1 MSNLTKTETIQIKVN
16 GEMVEGE
23 RGDTVLEVAEKNG
36 IEIPTLCNMDQ
47 LEPTGACRMCLV
59 ELVES
64 GELVT
69 SCTYPARDGLEVET
83 NNSRVENFRKLN
95 LELLLSNSKVDIDC
109 QGDETRCELANLARE
124 YDLNPERFEGTQ
136 RTHPKMDD
144 NPFFELDHDKCIL
157 CGRCVRTCEEIRG
170 RSAIDFVNRGFETKI
185 APPLDRSLTEGTC
198 QFCGQCVDA
207 CPSGALTSNMRI
219 EKGNPNEV
227 ETTSTIC
234 TYCGVGCRMNV
245 HTRDN
250 EVVDVSPDPEA
261 PANDIRLCSKGRFGF
276 DFVNREDRLSQPL
289 IKEEGKFRE
298 ASWDEAL
305 DLVSEKFDNIKKEH
319 GSDAIAGLSSAT
331 CTNEE
336 NFLFQKFM
344 RATIG
349 TNNVDHC
356 ARLCHASTVAGLVRA
371 FGSGAM
377 TNSIGEI
384 RDADTILVT
393 GSNTTES
400 HPVIGLEVK
409 KAVKDGANLIVAD
422 PREIELVQ
430 EGDADIHMQQNSGTD
445 VAWLMGM
452 INIILEEGLWDKDFV
467 EKRTENFE
475 EFKESVQD
483 YPPERVEEIT
493 GIDAEKLRKAA
504 LTYGEAD
511 KGTILFAMGITQH
524 SHGTDNVLA
533 AANLAM
539 VTGNVGRESTG
550 VNPLR
555 GQNNVQGA
563 CDLGA
568 LSNVYPGYQNVDVE
582 DNQKKFEEAWGVEL
596 SPEPGL
602 TVVEMMNAAE
612 EGNVRG
618 MYVMGENPMVSDP
631 DIGHVEKSLEN
642 LDFLVVQDIFLTET
656 AEYADVVLPAAS
668 FLESE
673 GSFTNSERR
682 IQKLNRAL
690 KPKGNTKPDWEII
703 SELSTKLGYPMN
715 YDCVNEITDEITEVT
730 PIYGGITSERIK
742 DKEGLQWPCRDED
755 DPGTKFLHKGEF
767 SRGLGKFHPISYRD
781 PMETPDEE
789 YPMTLTTGRMYY
801 HFHTR
806 SMTGRS
812 KGLNELVPEA
822 YVEMNP
828 ADADSLGVE
837 EGEKVKVSSR
847 RGEIEIKTKVTD
859 RVPEGTVFIPF
870 HFAEAAAN
878 RLTNSVLDPIAK
890 IPELKVA
897 AVDVEKLNNY

>member
-1 MSNLTKTETIQIKVN
+1 MPKNTKTKTIELEINGQPAQGKEGETI
-16 GEMVEGE
+16 
-23 RGDTVLEVAEKNG
+23 LEVAQKNG
-36 IEIPTLCNMDQ
+36 VEIPTLCNMEQ
-47 LEPTGACRMCLV
+47 IEPSGACRMCLA
-59 ELVES
+59 ELES

-69 SCTYPARDGLEVET
+69 SCTHPARDGMKVET
-83 NNSRVENFRKLN
+83 ENERINNLRKLN
-95 LELLLSNSKVDIDC
+95 LELQLTNTEVDMSC
-109 QGDETRCELANLARE
+109 EGDETRCELANLVRE
-124 YDLNPERFEGTQ
+124 FDLQPERFEGEK
-136 RTHPKMDD
+136 RSHEKLDD

-157 CGRCVRTCEEIRG
+157 CGRCVRVCDEIRE
-170 RSAIDFVNRGFETKI
+170 RSAIDLIGRGFDTKV
-185 APPLDRSLTEGTC
+185 APPLDESLTEGTC

-207 CPSGALTSNMRI
+207 CPSGALTSKMRI
-219 EKGNPNEV
+219 DKGDPNEV
-227 ETTSTIC
+227 ESTSTVC
-234 TYCGVGCRMNV
+234 TYCGVGCRMDV
-245 HTRDN
+245 KTRDG
-250 EVVDVSPDPEA
+250 EVVDVAPDPEA

-276 DFVNREDRLSQPL
+276 DFVNRDDRLTQPL
-289 IKEEGKFRE
+289 IKEDGEFRE
-298 ASWDEAL
+298 ASWEEAL
-305 DLVSEKFDNIKKEH
+305 DLVSDKLGGIKEES

-336 NFLFQKFM
+336 NYLFQKFM

-349 TNNVDHC
+349 TNSVDHC
-356 ARLCHASTVAGLVRA
+356 ARLCHSSTVAGLVRA

-409 KAVKDGANLIVAD
+409 KAVKNGANLIVAD

-430 EGDADIHMQQNSGTD
+430 EGDADIHLRQNSGTD

-452 INIILEEGLWDKDFV
+452 INLIIEDDLVDEEFI
-467 EKRTENFE
+467 EERTENFQAMKE
-475 EFKESVQD
+475 AAQEF
-483 YPPERVEEIT
+483 PPEKVEEIT
-493 GIDAEKLRKAA
+493 GIPEDKLREAA
-504 LTYGEAD
+504 HMYGEAD

-524 SHGTDNVLA
+524 SHGTDNVLSV
-533 AANLAM
+533 ANLALA
-539 VTGNVGRESTG
+539 TGNVGKESTG

-568 LSNVYPGYQNVDVE
+568 LPNVYPGYQNVDDE
-582 DNQKKFEEAWGVEL
+582 ANQEKFEEAWGVEQ

-612 EGNVRG
+612 EGDVRG
-618 MYVMGENPMVSDP
+618 MYIMGENPMVSDP
-631 DIGHVEKSLEN
+631 DIGHVEDALEE
-642 LDFLVVQDIFLTET
+642 LDFLAVQDIFLTET

-668 FLESE
+668 FAETE

-682 IQKLNRAL
+682 IQKLNRAIE
-690 KPKGNTKPDWEII
+690 PKGNTKPDWEII
-703 SELSTKLGYPMN
+703 SELSTKMGYPMD
-715 YDCVNEITDEITEVT
+715 YDSAMELTDEITEVT
-730 PIYGGITSERIK
+730 PIYGGITADRIQ

-755 DPGTKFLHKGEF
+755 DPGTKFLHEGEF
-767 SRGLGKFHPISYRD
+767 SRGKGKFHAISYRE
-781 PMETPDEE
+781 PAEVPDED

-812 KGLNELVPEA
+812 KGLDELVPEA
-822 YVEMNP
+822 YVEVNP
-828 ADADSLGVE
+828 ADAESLAVE
-837 EGEKVKVSSR
+837 EGDEVKVSSR
-847 RGEIEIKTKVTD
+847 RGEIEINTKITD
-859 RVPEGTVFIPF
+859 RVPEGTIFIPF

-897 AVDVEKLNNY
+897 AVKIEKLS

>member
-1 MSNLTKTETIQIKVN
+1 MAKTTKTKSLEMKID
-16 GEMVEGE
+16 GEEVTGE
-23 RGDTVLEVAEKNG
+23 KGDTVLDVAKKNG
-36 IEIPTLCNMDQ
+36 IEIPTLCDMDQ

-59 ELVES
+59 ELVNSDEV
-64 GELVT
+64 VT
-69 SCTYPARDGLEVET
+69 SCTQPASDGMEVET
-83 NNSRVENFRKLN
+83 ENERLERSRKLN
-95 LELLLSNSKVDIDC
+95 LELLLSNTEVDTEC
-109 QGDETRCELANLARE
+109 KGDETRCELAELASQ
-124 YDLNPERFEGTQ
+124 YDLNPERFEGEE
-136 RTHPKMDD
+136 RSHPKMDD

-157 CGRCVRTCEEIRG
+157 CGRCVRACDEIRG
-170 RSAIDFVNRGFETKI
+170 RSAIDFVNRGFETKV

-207 CPSGALTSNMRI
+207 CPSGALTSNMRL

-227 ETTSTIC
+227 ESTSTVC
-234 TYCGVGCRMNV
+234 TYCGVGCRMEV
-245 HTRDN
+245 KTRDG
-250 EVVDVSPDPEA
+250 EVVDVAPDPEA

-276 DFVNREDRLSQPL
+276 DFVNRDDRLTEPL
-289 IKEEGKFRE
+289 IKEDGEFRE
-298 ASWDEAL
+298 ASWEEAL
-305 DLVSEKFDNIKKEH
+305 DLVSEELGDIKEES

-336 NFLFQKFM
+336 NYLFQKFM

-349 TNNVDHC
+349 TNSVDHC
-356 ARLCHASTVAGLVRA
+356 ARLCHSSTVAGLVRA

-384 RDADTILVT
+384 RGADTILVT

-409 KAVKDGANLIVAD
+409 KAVEEGANLIVAD

-430 EGDADIHMQQNSGTD
+430 EGDADIHLRQNSGTD

-452 INIILEEGLWDKDFV
+452 INIILEEGLADEDFI
-467 EKRTENFE
+467 EERTENFE
-475 EFKESVQD
+475 AMKEAAQEF
-483 YPPERVEEIT
+483 PPEKVEEIA
-493 GIDAEKLRKAA
+493 GIPEQKLREAA
-504 LTYGEAD
+504 RMYGEAE
-511 KGTILFAMGITQH
+511 KASILFAMGITQH
-524 SHGTDNVLA
+524 SHGTDNVLSV
-533 AANLAM
+533 ANLAM

-568 LSNVYPGYQNVDVE
+568 LPNVYPGYQNVDVDE
-582 DNQKKFEEAWGVEL
+582 NQEKFEEAWGVDQ

-612 EGNVRG
+612 EGDVRG
-618 MYVMGENPMVSDP
+618 MYIMGENPMVSDP
-631 DIGHVEKSLEN
+631 DIGHVEDALEK
-642 LDFLVVQDIFLTET
+642 LDFLAVQDIFLTET

-668 FLESE
+668 FAETE

-690 KPKGNTKPDWEII
+690 EPKGNTKPDWEII
-703 SELSTKLGYPMN
+703 SELSTRMGYPMDYN
-715 YDCVNEITDEITEVT
+715 SAMEITDEITEVT
-730 PIYGGITSERIK
+730 PIYGGITSDRIK
-742 DKEGLQWPCRDED
+742 DKQGLQWPCRDED
-755 DPGTKFLHKGEF
+755 DPGTKFLHEGEF
-767 SRGLGKFHPISYRD
+767 SRGKGKFHAISYRE
-781 PMETPDEE
+781 PAEVPDEE

-812 KGLNELVPEA
+812 KGLDELVPEA

-828 ADADSLGVE
+828 ADAESLEVE
-837 EGEKVKVSSR
+837 EGEKVKISSR
-847 RGEIEIKTKVTD
+847 RGEIEINTKVTD
-859 RVPEGTVFIPF
+859 RVPEGTIFVPF

-897 AVDVEKLNNY
+897 AVKIEKLS

>member
-1 MSNLTKTETIQIKVN
+1 MPKTTETQEIELEIN
-16 GEMVEGE
+16 GRTVEGNQ
-23 RGDTVLEVAEKNG
+23 GDTVLEVAQKNG
-36 IEIPTLCNMDQ
+36 IDIPTLCHMDEI
-47 LEPTGACRMCLV
+47 EPTGACRMCLA
-59 ELVES
+59 ELEET

-69 SCTYPARDGLEVET
+69 SCTHPASDGLKVET
-83 NNSRVENFRKLN
+83 ENERLHNLRKLN
-95 LELLLSNSKVDIDC
+95 LELQLTNTDVDMDC
-109 QGDETRCELANLARE
+109 TGDETRCELANLVRE
-124 YDLNPERFEGTQ
+124 FDLDPDRFAGER
-136 RTHPKMDD
+136 RSHPKMDD
-144 NPFFELDHDKCIL
+144 NPFFELDHEKCIL
-157 CGRCVRTCEEIRG
+157 CGRCVRVCDEIRG
-170 RSAIDFVNRGFETKI
+170 RSAIELVERGFQTKV
-185 APPLDRSLTEGTC
+185 APPLDESLTEGTC

-245 HTRDN
+245 YTRDG

-289 IKEEGKFRE
+289 IKEDDEFRE
-298 ASWDEAL
+298 ASWEEAL
-305 DLVSEKFDNIKKEH
+305 DLVSDKLGGIKEQY
-319 GSDAIAGLSSAT
+319 GPDAIAGLSSAT

-336 NFLFQKFM
+336 NYLFQKFM

-349 TNNVDHC
+349 TNSVDHC
-356 ARLCHASTVAGLVRA
+356 ARLCHSSTVAGLVRA

-409 KAVKDGANLIVAD
+409 KAVENGSNLIVAD

-430 EGDADIHMQQNSGTD
+430 EGDADIHMRQNSGTD

-452 INIILEEGLWDKDFV
+452 INIIIEEGLVDEEFVKD
-467 EKRTENFE
+467 RTENFE
-475 EFKESVQD
+475 AMREAAAEF
-483 YPPERVEEIT
+483 PPDRVEEIT
-493 GIDAEKLRKAA
+493 GVDEDKLREAA
-504 LTYGEAD
+504 LMYGEAD

-524 SHGTDNVLA
+524 SHGTDNVLSV
-533 AANLAM
+533 ANLAM
-539 VTGNVGRESTG
+539 VTGNVGKESTG

-568 LSNVYPGYQNVDVE
+568 LPNVYPGYQNVDE
-582 DNQKKFEEAWGVEL
+582 IANQEKFEEAWGTDL

-602 TVVEMMNAAE
+602 TVVEMMDAAG
-612 EGNVRG
+612 EGDVKG
-618 MYVMGENPMVSDP
+618 MYIMGENPMVSDP
-631 DIGHVEKSLEN
+631 DIGHVEESLEN
-642 LDFLVVQDIFLTET
+642 LDFLAVQDIFLTET

-668 FLESE
+668 FAETE

-682 IQKLNRAL
+682 IQKLSKAL
-690 KPKGNTKPDWEII
+690 EPKGNTRPDWKII
-703 SELSTKLGYPMN
+703 SDLSTKLDNSMSYSSAM
-715 YDCVNEITDEITEVT
+715 ELTDEITEVT
-730 PIYGGITSERIK
+730 PIYGGITSNRIQ
-742 DKEGLQWPCRDED
+742 DKEGLQWPCRDEN
-755 DPGTKFLHKGEF
+755 DPGTKFLHEGEF
-767 SRGLGKFHPISYRD
+767 SRGLGKFHAISYRE
-781 PMETPDEE
+781 PAETPDED

-812 KGLNELVPEA
+812 KGLDELVPKA

-828 ADADSLGVE
+828 ADASSLEVE

-878 RLTNSVLDPIAK
+878 RLTNPELDPIAK

-897 AVDVEKLNNY
+897 AVDVEKIN

>member
-1 MSNLTKTETIQIKVN
+1 MANTTKTKNIEMKINGKV
-16 GEMVEGE
+16 VEGE
-23 RGDTVLEVAEKNG
+23 QGDTILEVAEKNG
-36 IEIPTLCNMDQ
+36 IEVPTLCHMDQ
-47 LEPTGACRMCLV
+47 LEPTGACRICLV
-59 ELVES
+59 ELVDS
-64 GELVT
+64 GEVVT
-69 SCTYPARDGLEVET
+69 SCTQPASDGLEVET
-83 NNSRVENFRKLN
+83 HNGRVEQSRKLS
-95 LELLLSNSKVDIDC
+95 LELLLSNTDVNIECKSE
-109 QGDETRCELANLARE
+109 ETRCKLTELVRK
-124 YDLNPERFEGTQ
+124 YDLEPERFAGEK
-136 RTHPKMDD
+136 RSHPKMED
-144 NPFFELDHDKCIL
+144 NPFLELDHDRCVL
-157 CGRCVRTCEEIRG
+157 CGRCVRACEEIRG
-170 RSAIDFVNRGFETKI
+170 RSAIDFANRGFETKI

-207 CPSGALTSNMRI
+207 CPSGALTSKMRI
-219 EKGNPNEV
+219 DRGNPNEV

-245 HTRDN
+245 QTRDG

-261 PANDIRLCSKGRFGF
+261 PANGIHLCSKGRFGF

-289 IKEEGKFRE
+289 IKETGEFRE
-298 ASWDEAL
+298 ASWEEAL
-305 DLVSEKFDNIKKEH
+305 DLVSEKLGDIKEEDE
-319 GSDAIAGLSSAT
+319 SNAIAGLSSAT

-336 NFLFQKFM
+336 NYLFQKFM
-344 RATIG
+344 RSTIG
-349 TNNVDHC
+349 TNSVDHC

-393 GSNTTES
+393 GSNTTET

-409 KAVKDGANLIVAD
+409 KAVENGANLIVAD

-430 EGDADIHMQQNSGTD
+430 EGDADIHLRQNSGTD

-452 INIILEEGLWDKDFV
+452 VNIIIEEGLWDEEFV
-467 EKRTENFE
+467 ETRTENFKAMKE
-475 EFKESVQD
+475 AAREF
-483 YPPERVEEIT
+483 PPEKVEEIT
-493 GIDAEKLRKAA
+493 GIDKEKLRKAA
-504 LTYGEAD
+504 LMYAEAE

-524 SHGTDNVLA
+524 SHGTDNVLSV
-533 AANLAM
+533 ANLAM
-539 VTGNVGRESTG
+539 ITGNVGRESTG

-568 LSNVYPGYQNVDVE
+568 LPNVYPGYQNVDE
-582 DNQKKFEEAWGVEL
+582 KENRGKFEEAWGTEL

-602 TVVEMMNAAE
+602 TVVEMINAAG
-612 EGNVRG
+612 EGDVKG
-618 MYVMGENPMVSDP
+618 MYIMGENPMVSDP
-631 DIGHVEKSLEN
+631 DIGHVEESLEN
-642 LDFLVVQDIFLTET
+642 LDFLAVQDIFLTET

-668 FLESE
+668 FLETE
-673 GSFTNSERR
+673 GCFTNTERR
-682 IQKLNRAL
+682 VQKLDKAIE
-690 KPKGNTKPDWEII
+690 PKGNTKPDWEII
-703 SELSTKLGYPMN
+703 SELSTKLGNSMN
-715 YDCVNEITDEITEVT
+715 YDSAMEITDEITEVT
-730 PIYGGITSERIK
+730 PIYGGITSARIQ
-742 DKEGLQWPCRDED
+742 DKKGLQWPCRGEN

-767 SRGLGKFHPISYRD
+767 SRGLGKFHAISYRD
-781 PMETPDEE
+781 PAETPDDD

-822 YVEMNP
+822 YVEINP
-828 ADADSLGVE
+828 ADVQSLEVE
-837 EGEKVKVSSR
+837 EGEKVSVSSR

-859 RVPEGTVFIPF
+859 RVPEGTIFIPF

-878 RLTNSVLDPIAK
+878 RLTNSALDPIAK

-897 AVDVEKLNNY
+897 AVKVERL

>member
-1 MSNLTKTETIQIKVN
+1 MPKTTETKTIELEIN
-16 GEMVEGE
+16 GETVEGE
-23 RGDTVLEVAEKNG
+23 QGDTVLEVARKNG
-36 IEIPTLCNMDQ
+36 IDIPTLCQMDQ
-47 LEPTGACRMCLV
+47 IEPSGACRMCLA
-59 ELVES
+59 ELEDS
-64 GELVT
+64 GELIT
-69 SCTYPARDGLEVET
+69 SCTHPASNGMKVET
-83 NNSRVENFRKLN
+83 ENERLHDLRKLN
-95 LELLLSNSKVDIDC
+95 LELQLTNTDVDLDC
-109 QGDETRCELANLARE
+109 TGDETRCELANLVRE
-124 YDLNPERFEGTQ
+124 YDLDPDRFGGER
-136 RTHPKMDD
+136 RSHPKMDD

-157 CGRCVRTCEEIRG
+157 CGRCVRVCDEIRE
-170 RSAIDFVNRGFETKI
+170 RSAIELVERGFQTKV
-185 APPLDRSLTEGTC
+185 APPLDESLTEGTC

-219 EKGNPNEV
+219 DKGNPNDV
-227 ETTSTIC
+227 ESTSTVC
-234 TYCGVGCRMNV
+234 TYCGVGCRMDV
-245 HTRDN
+245 KTRDG
-250 EVVDVSPDPEA
+250 EVVDVAPDPEA

-276 DFVNREDRLSQPL
+276 DFVNREDRLTEPL
-289 IKEEGKFRE
+289 IKEDGEFRE
-298 ASWDEAL
+298 ASWEEAL
-305 DLVSEKFDNIKKEH
+305 DLVSEKLGGIKEEY
-319 GSDAIAGLSSAT
+319 GPDAIAGLSSAT

-336 NFLFQKFM
+336 NYLFQKFM

-349 TNNVDHC
+349 TNSVDHC

-409 KAVKDGANLIVAD
+409 KAVKNGANLIVVD
-422 PREIELVQ
+422 PRKIELVQ
-430 EGDADIHMQQNSGTD
+430 EGDADLHLQQNSGTD

-452 INIILEEGLWDKDFV
+452 INVIIEEGLVDEEFV
-467 EKRTENFE
+467 RDRTENFE
-475 EFKESVQD
+475 AMKEAAAEFT
-483 YPPERVEEIT
+483 PEKVEEIT
-493 GIDAEKLRKAA
+493 GISEDKLREAA
-504 LTYGEAD
+504 LMYGEAD

-524 SHGTDNVLA
+524 SHGTDNVLSV
-533 AANLAM
+533 ANLAM

-568 LSNVYPGYQNVDVE
+568 LPNVYPGYQNVDE
-582 DNQKKFEEAWGVEL
+582 EENQEKFEEAWGTEL

-602 TVVEMMNAAE
+602 TVVEMMNAAG
-612 EGNVRG
+612 EGDVKG
-618 MYVMGENPMVSDP
+618 MYIMGENPMVSDP

-642 LDFLVVQDIFLTET
+642 LDFLAVQDIFLTET
-656 AEYADVVLPAAS
+656 AQYADVVLPAAS
-668 FLESE
+668 FVETE

-682 IQKLNRAL
+682 IQKLNRAIE
-690 KPKGNTKPDWEII
+690 PKGNTKTDWEII
-703 SELSTKLGYPMN
+703 SELSARLGNPMD
-715 YDCVNEITDEITEVT
+715 YDSAMELTDEITEVT
-730 PIYGGITSERIK
+730 PIYGGITAERIK
-742 DKEGLQWPCRDED
+742 DKQGLQWPCRDQD
-755 DPGTKFLHKGEF
+755 DPGTKFLHEGEF
-767 SRGLGKFHPISYRD
+767 SRGLGKFHAISYRD
-781 PMETPDEE
+781 PAETPDED

-812 KGLNELVPEA
+812 RGLDELVPEA
-822 YVEMNP
+822 YVEVNP
-828 ADADSLGVE
+828 ADASSLEVE

-847 RGEIEIKTKVTD
+847 RGEIEIKTKITD

-897 AVDVEKLNNY
+897 AVDVEKVN

>member
-1 MSNLTKTETIQIKVN
+1 MANTTKTKAIEMKINGQIVK
-16 GEMVEGE
+16 GEQEE
-23 RGDTVLEVAEKNG
+23 TVLEVAEKND
-36 IEIPTLCNMDQ
+36 IEIPTLCHMDQ

-59 ELVES
+59 ELVDS
-64 GELVT
+64 GEVVT
-69 SCTYPARDGLEVET
+69 SCTQPASDGLEVKT
-83 NNSRVENFRKLN
+83 HNDRVEQSRKLN
-95 LELLLSNSKVDIDC
+95 LELLLSNTDVNKEC
-109 QGDETRCELANLARE
+109 QSEETRCELPELVRE
-124 YDLNPERFEGTQ
+124 YDLDPERFAGAK
-136 RTHPKMDD
+136 RSHPKMED
-144 NPFFELDHDKCIL
+144 NPFFELDHDRCIL
-157 CGRCVRTCEEIRG
+157 CGRCVRACDEIRG
-170 RSAIDFVNRGFETKI
+170 RSAIDFANRGFETKI

-207 CPSGALTSNMRI
+207 CPSGALTSKMRI

-245 HTRDN
+245 HTRDG

-276 DFVNREDRLSQPL
+276 DFVNREDRLSRPL
-289 IKEEGKFRE
+289 IKENGEFRE
-298 ASWDEAL
+298 ASWEEAL
-305 DLVSEKFDNIKKEH
+305 DLVGKKLGGIKEQY
-319 GSDAIAGLSSAT
+319 GPDAIAGLSSAT

-336 NFLFQKFM
+336 NYLFQKFM

-349 TNNVDHC
+349 TNSVDHC

-409 KAVKDGANLIVAD
+409 KAVENGANLIVAD

-430 EGDADIHMQQNSGTD
+430 EGDADIHLQQNSGTD

-452 INIILEEGLWDKDFV
+452 VNIILEEGLWDEEFV
-467 EKRTENFE
+467 ENRTENFDE
-475 EFKESVQD
+475 LKEAAAEF
-483 YPPERVEEIT
+483 PPEKVEEIT
-493 GIDAEKLRKAA
+493 GIDEEKLREAA
-504 LTYGEAD
+504 LMYGKAD

-524 SHGTDNVLA
+524 SHGTDNVLSV
-533 AANLAM
+533 ANLAM
-539 VTGNVGRESTG
+539 VTGNVGKESTG

-568 LSNVYPGYQNVDVE
+568 LPNVYPGYQNVDAKE
-582 DNQKKFEEAWGVEL
+582 NQEKFEEAWGTEL

-602 TVVEMMNAAE
+602 TVVEMMNAAG
-612 EGNVRG
+612 EGDVKG
-618 MYVMGENPMVSDP
+618 MYIMGENPMVSDP

-642 LDFLVVQDIFLTET
+642 LDFLAVQDIFLTET
-656 AEYADVVLPAAS
+656 AEHADVVLPAAS
-668 FLESE
+668 FAETE

-682 IQKLNRAL
+682 IQKLSRAL
-690 KPKGNTKPDWEII
+690 EPKGNTRPDWEII
-703 SELSTKLGYPMN
+703 SELSAKLGNPMS
-715 YDCVNEITDEITEVT
+715 YGSAMEITDEITEVT
-730 PIYGGITSERIK
+730 PIYGGITSDRIR
-742 DKEGLQWPCRDED
+742 DKEGLQWPCRDEN
-755 DPGTKFLHKGEF
+755 DPGTKFLHEGEF
-767 SRGLGKFHPISYRD
+767 SRGLGKFHAISYRE
-781 PMETPDEE
+781 PAETPDED

-812 KGLNELVPEA
+812 RGLDELVPEA
-822 YVEMNP
+822 YVELNP
-828 ADADSLGVE
+828 ADAQTLEVE
-837 EGEKVKVSSR
+837 EGEKVRISSR
-847 RGEIEIKTKVTD
+847 RGEIEIKTKITD

-878 RLTNSVLDPIAK
+878 RLTNPELDPIAK

-897 AVDVEKLNNY
+897 AVDVKKLD